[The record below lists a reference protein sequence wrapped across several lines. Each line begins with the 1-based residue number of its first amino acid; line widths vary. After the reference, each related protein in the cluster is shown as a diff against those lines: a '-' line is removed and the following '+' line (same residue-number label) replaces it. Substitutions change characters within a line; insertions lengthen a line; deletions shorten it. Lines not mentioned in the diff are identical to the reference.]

1 MKHKIKYWL
10 SGKRRQ
16 MAKLGDLQRQL
27 TEAWRDLK
35 DMREARDAA
44 RAVSLELAEQKHYVT
59 EQLRRVSRERFEER
73 ELRLAAE
80 ELRDVYLEQLENE
93 EE

>member
-1 MKHKIKYWL
+1 MKHLRHWL
-10 SGKRRQ
+10 SSKRRQ
-16 MAKLGDLQRQL
+16 MAQAEDLQRQL
-27 TEAWRDLK
+27 TEAWRDLE
-35 DMREARDAA
+35 DMREARDVA

-80 ELRDVYLEQLENE
+80 DRRDVYLEQLANE

>member
-1 MKHKIKYWL
+1 MKRIQY
-10 SGKRRQ
+10 
-16 MAKLGDLQRQL
+16 LQRQL
-27 TEAWRDLK
+27 TEAWRDLE
-35 DMREARDAA
+35 DMREARDVA

-80 ELRDVYLEQLENE
+80 ELRDVYLAQLENE

>member
-1 MKHKIKYWL
+1 MKRIQY
-10 SGKRRQ
+10 
-16 MAKLGDLQRQL
+16 LQRQL
-27 TEAWRDLK
+27 TEAWRDLE
-35 DMREARDAA
+35 DMREARDVA

-80 ELRDVYLEQLENE
+80 ELRDTYLEQLEE
-93 EE
+93 E

>member
-1 MKHKIKYWL
+1 MKRIQY
-10 SGKRRQ
+10 
-16 MAKLGDLQRQL
+16 LQRQL
-27 TEAWRDLK
+27 TEAWRDLE
-35 DMREARDAA
+35 DMREARDVA

-80 ELRDVYLEQLENE
+80 ELRDTYLEQLANE